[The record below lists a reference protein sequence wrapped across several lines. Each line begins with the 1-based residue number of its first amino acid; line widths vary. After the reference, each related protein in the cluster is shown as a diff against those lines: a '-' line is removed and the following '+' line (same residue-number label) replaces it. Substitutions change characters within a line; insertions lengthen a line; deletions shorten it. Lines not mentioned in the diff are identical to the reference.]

1 MIPRYINPTLSC
13 LAIHRAGGTLVWSYI
28 MSRGNFD
35 CTQEYD
41 GDDPFYIRET
51 RISMR
56 HYKTGGHQGKIGG

>member
-13 LAIHRAGGTLVWSYI
+13 LAMHRAGGTLVWSYI

-51 RISMR
+51 RISMWN
-56 HYKTGGHQGKIGG
+56 YEIEGHQGKIGG